1 MFVFDCTCIQNT
13 RSLHLYIKTPRNEWT
28 TNVFDSKTIISF
40 YDLLVLF
47 IYANLIRKSYFFIAY
62 TELRPNYL
70 PYVKYMPDF
79 FFLATFIAL
88 HTGTCPYFYKN
99 IFFFLAIESFL
110 NLFSLM
116 MLDYMICLHK
126 PLHTWP

>member
-1 MFVFDCTCIQNT
+1 MVCKAVACLQNT
-13 RSLHLYIKTPRNEWT
+13 RSLHLYIKNTKKRTDNMI
-28 TNVFDSKTIISF
+28 NDSKTIISF

-47 IYANLIRKSYFFIAY
+47 IYANLIRKSYFFIAH

-88 HTGTCPYFYKN
+88 HTSTCPYFYKN
-99 IFFFLAIESFL
+99 IFLAIESFL

-126 PLHTWP
+126 PPHT